1 MNSWPE
7 LQAASGTA
15 DASAKQADGIVDF
28 GRRSA
33 TYTNGS

>member
-1 MNSWPE
+1 MNSFPRRI
-7 LQAASGTA
+7 ATGTA
-15 DASAKQADGIVDF
+15 DARAKRPIAMVDF